1 MPRRVLAGN
10 MEASE
15 ELGGEGVSEGESDAA
30 EVMTTMEQDGPDQ
43 APGGLFG
50 VDSALESAGST
61 TALEAG
67 PGDIEGFRGE
77 GEGAA
82 GNGTGGT
89 GDMYD
94 GQVVGGGEGDGA
106 VAGVGGD
113 QQLGDVTDD
122 GDSSGGAGLR
132 LQAGEEVGGGEG
144 PEDSAGDGG
153 SGCGDSGAHS
163 EDGAHAGVG
172 GGAQPEEAQQLA
184 NGDAEGGGVDGAV
197 DEEGANDLGGRQSQL
212 GELGEEVGVTGE
224 LGGRLGETGEL
235 GEREGLDEVGPA
247 ESPCRFT
254 RKRKILYQE
263 RD

>member
-1 MPRRVLAGN
+1 MPGRVLAGN

-15 ELGGEGVSEGESDAA
+15 DLGGEGASEGQSDAA
-30 EVMTTMEQDGPDQ
+30 EVMNTMELDGPDQ
-43 APGGLFG
+43 TPGGVIG
-50 VDSALESAGST
+50 VDSAPESAGST
-61 TALEAG
+61 TALQPG
-67 PGDIEGFRGE
+67 PGDIEGVRGE
-77 GEGAA
+77 GEG
-82 GNGTGGT
+82 GVWDETGET
-89 GDMYD
+89 GDMHD
-94 GQVVGGGEGDGA
+94 GQAVGGKEGDGA
-106 VAGVGGD
+106 VGGD

-122 GDSSGGAGLR
+122 GGGSGGAGLG
-132 LQAGEEVGGGEG
+132 LPAGEEVEGGEG
-144 PEDSAGDGG
+144 PGDGTCDGG
-153 SGCGDSGAHS
+153 SGVGESGAHS

-184 NGDAEGGGVDGAV
+184 NGDAEGGGVNGAV

-247 ESPCRFT
+247 KSPCRCT
-254 RKRKILYQE
+254 QKGKILYQE